1 MKNIRISIVGLF
13 LITALSLSAQNSTK
27 NENQTSSSYLGWIS
41 KSVNFRS
48 GPSKEFAIIKRLDQG
63 KQIFIVSD
71 VPQNGYLNI
80 IDIESNTEGYVYKT
94 QYQ

>member
-1 MKNIRISIVGLF
+1 MKNIRISILGLF

-41 KSVNFRS
+41 KSVNLRS

-63 KQIFIVSD
+63 KQIFIVSE
-71 VPQNGYLNI
+71 VPKMGSKYISNVKIIYQNSQTI
-80 IDIESNTEGYVYKT
+80 S
-94 QYQ
+94 